1 MADIKKKPDGVK
13 IKTKDGIKKS
23 LSETKRLY
31 PKDVKLKKLLREKE
45 QEREHKK
52 ADTEAAETVESAA
65 ETTVDKIR
73 SGSRAVVE
81 NRIRK
86 HRRNQIKKKEEYL
99 KRQSEQPDVP
109 EQATLPEPK
118 APEEMM
124 KDNARREYVKDKV
137 QVKQKE
143 ERIQTQEPERTSVE
157 APRTDEVKVKTT
169 KADAKKR
176 ADIKTRQKYAESR
189 RVNQSSPQRQRVK
202 TPSQS
207 RLVKTRKN
215 APNAKTSRVKTG
227 NAYSDTA
234 KKTKVVYK
242 KNPVTKTAKET
253 AKRVNK
259 EAAKRAAKAARESAK
274 RAVQAAEKAAKAT
287 AKATQAI
294 VTKTIQ
300 LLVAAAK
307 TIASAI
313 AALGWWALVILVVII
328 IICII
333 ASVIASPFGI
343 FISDE
348 AADPSSIPVSS
359 IIAECNME
367 LSEKLT
373 EIEDNT
379 PHHRCVVEGE
389 QADWKLVLSVFA
401 VKVAGTDDNTAQDVV
416 VIDEAKKE
424 KLKTVFWDMHTIT
437 SRTEVVTVG
446 ELTQIVLYI
455 TIDAKTKDEM
465 ITKYFFGRK
474 QKEALETLL
483 ENSDAFTGTMHSLA
497 VSDVT
502 AKEVIENL
510 PEDLSEERKLIV
522 KKACSLVGKVTYFWG
537 GKSSCIGWDSEWGK
551 MKTVT
556 AAGSV
561 TTGKTRPFG
570 LDCSGFV
577 TWVFINAG
585 FSESYIGHGV
595 GNQAAKGVRI
605 TWDEAEPGDLAV
617 YSDNSHI
624 GIVAGRKDN
633 GSLLVIHCAT
643 GTNNVSIT
651 SEEGFGYY
659 VRVVG

>member
-13 IKTKDGIKKS
+13 IKTKDSITSSIISGKK
-23 LSETKRLY
+23 LY
-31 PKDVKLKKLLREKE
+31 PKDAKLKKILREKE
-45 QEREHKK
+45 QERERKK

-86 HRRNQIKKKEEYL
+86 YKRNQIKKKQEYL
-99 KRQSEQPDVP
+99 KRQSGKNEVP
-109 EQATLPEPK
+109 QQERLPELKPS
-118 APEEMM
+118 EETMRES
-124 KDNARREYVKDKV
+124 ARREYVKDKL
-137 QVKQKE
+137 QIKRKE
-143 ERIQTQEPERTSVE
+143 EYTKIEEPRTSVE
-157 APRTDEVKVKTT
+157 PPKAEQTKIKTKTD
-169 KADAKKR
+169 AQKR

-207 RLVKTRKN
+207 RVVKTRENVSDRK
-215 APNAKTSRVKTG
+215 KHQVKTG

-242 KNPVTKTAKET
+242 KNPATKTTKEV

-259 EAAKRAAKAARESAK
+259 EAAKRAAKVAREAAK
-274 RAVQAAEKAAKAT
+274 RAVQAAEKT
-287 AKATQAI
+287 AKATQVI

-300 LLVAAAK
+300 LLAAAAK
-307 TIASAI
+307 AIVSAI

-373 EIEDNT
+373 EIEDST
-379 PHHRCVVEGE
+379 PHHSCVIEGE

-401 VKVAGTDDNTAQDVV
+401 VKLAGTDDNTAQDVV
-416 VIDEAKKE
+416 VIDEAKK
-424 KLKTVFWDMHTIT
+424 KLKVVFWDMHTIT

-446 ELTQIVLYI
+446 DLTRIILYI

-483 ENSDAFTGTMHSLA
+483 ENSDAFTGTMQSLA
-497 VSDVT
+497 VSDAT
-502 AKEVIENL
+502 AREILENL

-537 GKSSCIGWDSEWGK
+537 GKSSAIGWDSEWGK

-577 TWVFINAG
+577 TSVFINAG

-595 GNQAAKGVRI
+595 GNQTAKGVLI

-624 GIVAGRKDN
+624 GIVAGRNEN
-633 GSLLVIHCAT
+633 GHLLIIHCNAWA
-643 GTNNVSIT
+643 NNVSIT
-651 SEEGFGYY
+651 GEEGFLL
-659 VRVVG
+659 VVMVLG

>member
-1 MADIKKKPDGVK
+1 M
-13 IKTKDGIKKS
+13 KT
-23 LSETKRLY
+23 
-31 PKDVKLKKLLREKE
+31 REKVSN
-45 QEREHKK
+45 RKK
-52 ADTEAAETVESAA
+52 
-65 ETTVDKIR
+65 
-73 SGSRAVVE
+73 
-81 NRIRK
+81 
-86 HRRNQIKKKEEYL
+86 H
-99 KRQSEQPDVP
+99 
-109 EQATLPEPK
+109 
-118 APEEMM
+118 
-124 KDNARREYVKDKV
+124 
-137 QVKQKE
+137 
-143 ERIQTQEPERTSVE
+143 
-157 APRTDEVKVKTT
+157 
-169 KADAKKR
+169 
-176 ADIKTRQKYAESR
+176 
-189 RVNQSSPQRQRVK
+189 
-202 TPSQS
+202 
-207 RLVKTRKN
+207 
-215 APNAKTSRVKTG
+215 RVKTG

-242 KNPVTKTAKET
+242 KNPVSKTAKET
-253 AKRVNK
+253 VKKANR
-259 EAAKRAAKAARESAK
+259 EAAKRAAKVAREAAKQAAK
-274 RAVQAAEKAAKAT
+274 RAAQAAKVAA
-287 AKATQAI
+287 Q
-294 VTKTIQ
+294 
-300 LLVAAAK
+300 AAK
-307 TIASAI
+307 TVAVKVTQMVVAAVKALVSAI

-333 ASVIASPFGI
+333 AAIIASPFGI

-359 IIAECNME
+359 IISECNME
-367 LSEKLT
+367 LSAKLT
-373 EIEDNT
+373 EIEDST

-401 VKVAGTDDNTAQDVV
+401 VKLAGTDDNTAQDVV
-416 VIDEAKKE
+416 VIDEAKKD

-483 ENSDAFTGTMHSLA
+483 ENGDAFTGTMQSLA

-502 AKEVIENL
+502 AKEILETL

-537 GKSSCIGWDSEWGK
+537 GKSFAIGWDSEWGK

-595 GNQAAKGVRI
+595 GNQAAKGTRI
-605 TWDEAEPGDLAV
+605 EWDEAEPGDLAV

-633 GSLLVIHCAT
+633 GSLLVIHCNA
-643 GTNNVSIT
+643 GANNVTIT
-651 SEEGFGYY
+651 DEEGFAWA
-659 VRVVG
+659 VKVMD

>member
-13 IKTKDGIKKS
+13 IKTKDSIKS
-23 LSETKRLY
+23 STVSGKRLY
-31 PKDVKLKKLLREKE
+31 PKDAKLKKLLREKE
-45 QEREHKK
+45 EQRENKK

-65 ETTVDKIR
+65 ETMVDKIR

-86 HRRNQIKKKEEYL
+86 HKRNQIKKKEEYL
-99 KRQSEQPDVP
+99 KAQAEKADIP

-118 APEEMM
+118 TPKETMRES
-124 KDNARREYVKDKV
+124 ARREYVKDKL
-137 QVKQKE
+137 QIKRKE
-143 ERIQTQEPERTSVE
+143 EYTKIEEPRTSVE
-157 APRTDEVKVKTT
+157 PPKAEQSKIKTKTDTH
-169 KADAKKR
+169 KR
-176 ADIKTRQKYAESR
+176 ADIKTRQKYAEAS
-189 RVNQSSPQRQRVK
+189 RVNQSSNQRQRVK
-202 TPSQS
+202 TPLRS
-207 RLVKTRKN
+207 RVVKTRENISDRK
-215 APNAKTSRVKTG
+215 KHRVKTG

-242 KNPVTKTAKET
+242 KNPATKTTKEVV
-253 AKRVNK
+253 KRANK
-259 EAAKRAAKAARESAK
+259 EAAKRAAKATREAAK

-307 TIASAI
+307 AIASAI

-348 AADPSSIPVSS
+348 AADPNSIPVSS

-367 LSEKLT
+367 LSAKLT

-389 QADWKLVLSVFA
+389 RVDWKLVLSVFA
-401 VKVAGTDDNTAQDVV
+401 VKLAVTDDNTAQDVV

-437 SRTEVVTVG
+437 SRTEVETVG

-455 TIDAKTKDEM
+455 TISAKTKDEM
-465 ITKYFFGRK
+465 IAEYHFGAK

-483 ENSDAFTGTMHSLA
+483 ENGDAFAGTMHSLA

-502 AKEVIENL
+502 AKKVIENM
-510 PEDLSEERKLIV
+510 PEDLSKERKLIV

-561 TTGKTRPFG
+561 ITGKTRPFG

-605 TWDEAEPGDLAV
+605 TWDETEPGDLAV

-624 GIVAGRKDN
+624 GIIAGRDEN
-633 GSLLVIHCAT
+633 GSLLVIHCNA
-643 GTNNVSIT
+643 GANNVVIT
-651 SEEGFGYY
+651 NEEGFGYF

>member
-1 MADIKKKPDGVK
+1 MADIKKKPDGIK
-13 IKTKDGIKKS
+13 IKTKDSIKS
-23 LSETKRLY
+23 STVSGNRLY
-31 PKDVKLKKLLREKE
+31 PKDAKLKKLLREKE
-45 QEREHKK
+45 EQRENKK
-52 ADTEAAETVESAA
+52 ADTEATETVESAA

-86 HRRNQIKKKEEYL
+86 HKRNQIKKKEEYL
-99 KRQSEQPDVP
+99 KAQTEKADVP
-109 EQATLPEPK
+109 EQATLPESK
-118 APEEMM
+118 APEDTIR
-124 KDNARREYVKDKV
+124 DNARREYVKDKV

-143 ERIQTQEPERTSVE
+143 ERIQAREPEMTSVE
-157 APRTDEVKVKTT
+157 VPNVEQSKIKTKTDTH
-169 KADAKKR
+169 KR
-176 ADIKTRQKYAESR
+176 ADIKTRQKYAESH
-189 RVNQSSPQRQRVK
+189 RVNQSSNQRQRVK

-207 RLVKTRKN
+207 RVVKTRENISDRK
-215 APNAKTSRVKTG
+215 KYRVKTG

-242 KNPVTKTAKET
+242 KNPATKTAKET

-259 EAAKRAAKAARESAK
+259 EAAKRAAKATREAAK

-287 AKATQAI
+287 AKAI
-294 VTKTIQ
+294 V
-300 LLVAAAK
+300 
-307 TIASAI
+307 SAI

-373 EIEDNT
+373 EIEDNI
-379 PHHRCVVEGE
+379 PHHRCGIEGE

-401 VKVAGTDDNTAQDVV
+401 VKLAGTDDNTAQDVV

-437 SRTEVVTVG
+437 SRVEVETVG
-446 ELTQIVLYI
+446 ELTRIVLYI

-465 ITKYFFGRK
+465 ISKYFFGRK

-483 ENSDAFTGTMHSLA
+483 ENSDAFTGTMQSLA
-497 VSDVT
+497 VSDAT
-502 AKEVIENL
+502 AREILENL

-522 KKACSLVGKVTYFWG
+522 KKACSLVGKVTYFG
-537 GKSSCIGWDSEWGK
+537 AVSHPQWD
-551 MKTVT
+551 
-556 AAGSV
+556 
-561 TTGKTRPFG
+561 
-570 LDCSGFV
+570 
-577 TWVFINAG
+577 
-585 FSESYIGHGV
+585 
-595 GNQAAKGVRI
+595 
-605 TWDEAEPGDLAV
+605 
-617 YSDNSHI
+617 
-624 GIVAGRKDN
+624 GIPN
-633 GSLLVIHCAT
+633 GA
-643 GTNNVSIT
+643 
-651 SEEGFGYY
+651 
-659 VRVVG
+659 R

>member
-1 MADIKKKPDGVK
+1 M
-13 IKTKDGIKKS
+13 
-23 LSETKRLY
+23 R
-31 PKDVKLKKLLREKE
+31 
-45 QEREHKK
+45 
-52 ADTEAAETVESAA
+52 
-65 ETTVDKIR
+65 
-73 SGSRAVVE
+73 
-81 NRIRK
+81 
-86 HRRNQIKKKEEYL
+86 
-99 KRQSEQPDVP
+99 
-109 EQATLPEPK
+109 
-118 APEEMM
+118 
-124 KDNARREYVKDKV
+124 DNARREYVKDKI

-143 ERIQTQEPERTSVE
+143 ERIQTQEPEMTSVE
-157 APRTDEVKVKTT
+157 VPKTEQSKIKTKTDTQ
-169 KADAKKR
+169 KR
-176 ADIKTRQKYAESR
+176 ADIKTRQKYAESS
-189 RVNQSSPQRQRVK
+189 RVNQSSNQRQRVK
-202 TPSQS
+202 TPSRS
-207 RLVKTRKN
+207 RVVKTREN
-215 APNAKTSRVKTG
+215 APNTKTSRVKTG

-242 KNPVTKTAKET
+242 KNPATKTAKET

-259 EAAKRAAKAARESAK
+259 QATKRAAQAAKAA
-274 RAVQAAEKAAKAT
+274 VQAAKAVVVKVTQMIVAVVKA
-287 AKATQAI
+287 
-294 VTKTIQ
+294 
-300 LLVAAAK
+300 LV
-307 TIASAI
+307 SAI
-313 AALGWWALVILVVII
+313 AVLGWWALVILVVII

-373 EIEDNT
+373 EIEDNI
-379 PHHRCVVEGE
+379 PHHRCGIEGE

-401 VKVAGTDDNTAQDVV
+401 VKLAGTDDNTAQDVV

-437 SRTEVVTVG
+437 SRVEVETVG
-446 ELTQIVLYI
+446 ELTRIVLYI

-465 ITKYFFGRK
+465 ISKYFFGRK

-483 ENSDAFTGTMHSLA
+483 ENSDAFTGTMQSLA
-497 VSDVT
+497 VSDAT
-502 AKEVIENL
+502 AREILENL

-595 GNQAAKGVRI
+595 GNQATKGARI
-605 TWDEAEPGDLAV
+605 EWDEAEPGDLAV

-624 GIVAGRKDN
+624 GIIAGRDEN
-633 GSLLVIHCAT
+633 ENILVIHCNA
-643 GTNNVSIT
+643 GANNVVIT
-651 SEEGFGYY
+651 DEEGFGYC